1 MNVNQFQ
8 KHVVISVRLHG
19 NLVTK
24 FLKFMGGK
32 NTVIYDIGDDLFQ
45 KLRENISQQT
55 IMRNLIMPLQIIF
68 WFKVVNCFN

>member
-24 FLKFMGGK
+24 FLKFMGEK
-32 NTVIYDIGDDLFQ
+32 ILSYMIL
-45 KLRENISQQT
+45 EMISS
-55 IMRNLIMPLQIIF
+55 RN
-68 WFKVVNCFN
+68 